1 MDTSPLFR
9 PLTIGSLSLPN
20 RIVMAPMTRNFSDA
34 GVPRAE
40 VDEYYARRARAG
52 TGLILTEGVVIDRP
66 ASKNVITVPN
76 FHGAAL
82 DRWGEIV
89 GAVHAA
95 GGRIAPQ
102 LWHMGAAG
110 YRDDDYRPAP
120 IDSPSGIALKGPD
133 GGSPMSEAAIADTIA
148 AYANAA
154 AAAVALGAD
163 AIELHGAHGYLI
175 DQFFWP
181 QTNQRLDGWGGES
194 IAERTRFGAEVVR
207 AVRAAVPADL
217 PLSMR
222 LSQWKLHHY
231 DARLATTPAEMAA
244 WLEPLA
250 EAGVDIFH
258 CSQRRYWEPEFAGSD
273 LNFAGWAKK
282 LTGKVTISV
291 GSVGL
296 DGDFIGSFEGQGPAP
311 TVSIERLIE
320 RLDRGEFD
328 LVSIGRAMI
337 ANPDW
342 TERVRAGAFGELQAY
357 DRALLAS
364 LI

>member
-1 MDTSPLFR
+1 MDVSPLFR
-9 PLTIGSLSLPN
+9 PLKIGSLELPN

-34 GVPRAE
+34 GIPHAE

-52 TGLILTEGVVIDRP
+52 TGLILTEGTVIDRP

-76 FHGAAL
+76 FHGDAL
-82 DRWGEIV
+82 DRWRDII

-102 LWHMGAAG
+102 LWHMGAVG
-110 YRDDDYRPAP
+110 YRGDYRPAP
-120 IDSPSGIALKGPD
+120 LDSPSGIALKGPD
-133 GGSPMSEAAIADTIA
+133 GGSPMDETAIADTIA
-148 AYANAA
+148 AYASAA

-163 AIELHGAHGYLI
+163 AVELHGAHGYLI

-181 QTNQRLDGWGGES
+181 QTNQRADGWGGPA
-194 IAERTRFGAEVVR
+194 IADRVRFGVEVVR
-207 AVRAAVPADL
+207 AVRAAVPTDL
-217 PLSMR
+217 PVSLR

-231 DARLATTPAEMAA
+231 DSRIATSPAEMAA

-250 EAGVDIFH
+250 DAGVDIFH
-258 CSQRRYWEPEFAGSD
+258 CSQRRYWEPEFTDSN

-282 LTGKVTISV
+282 LTGKVAISV

-311 TVSIERLIE
+311 PVSIERLIE

-342 TERVRAGAFGELQAY
+342 TERVRAGAFAELKGY
-357 DRALLAS
+357 DRALLAN